1 MFWTAAAAIAVAVSV
16 LAPSSAFAHGGTDT
30 QQAHV
35 GGGCNSQYKV
45 SHGDSD
51 CLAAWWGNTPPVSTG
66 HAGGSTYGAKTE
78 NDCDDYGEVRAHVDM
93 LNTGDTHFHL
103 TDSSKYRG
111 YLNSN
116 DISGISCCINES
128 DLCYKQQVKKKNGK
142 IKVWTGTGTTMDTV
156 NVSTHVKRYLYC
168 NDNPDSIYCVND
180 DDGDAFTVPTL
191 VCGPSD
197 NRRECRAS
205 DCNWAFNHA
214 ENDIVGDYCTLDS
227 YSYEDGFCTLD
238 ATCSRPADGYGELST
253 NIEIF
258 LRHIKKKIGVCSGTE
273 GYYLTDEDMC
283 Y

>member
-1 MFWTAAAAIAVAVSV
+1 MKANID
-16 LAPSSAFAHGGTDT
+16 LKDI
-30 QQAHV
+30 
-35 GGGCNSQYKV
+35 
-45 SHGDSD
+45 SD
-51 CLAAWWGNTPPVSTG
+51 
-66 HAGGSTYGAKTE
+66 E
-78 NDCDDYGEVRAHVDM
+78 
-93 LNTGDTHFHL
+93 HFHL
-103 TDSSKYRG
+103 NDTSKKRG
-111 YLNSN
+111 RIHTVDVR
-116 DISGISCCINES
+116 DIACCMDKS
-128 DLCYKQQVKKKNGK
+128 DFCYKQQVEKKNGN

-180 DDGDAFTVPTL
+180 EDGDAFTVPTL

-205 DCNWAFNHA
+205 DCNWAFDHA